1 MSPWRSDIFR
11 SGRKRLSRTREVRP
25 TLPSTPMLTW
35 TVTGIPTGALTG
47 SRIGSHRMGS
57 AVPSYDLGSGE
68 VTHQQCMDIRE
79 ATGPD
84 LNQVEAGSPA
94 CLGCHRRRRRR
105 LAQVFLAVDLNRGE
119 EDGEEDRPEEESDQ
133 PVGRQAAEDA
143 EEEEQHRQLGLFPD
157 EHRP

>member
-11 SGRKRLSRTREVRP
+11 SGHKRPFLTPGVRP
-25 TLPSTPMLTW
+25 TVPFTLMLTR
-35 TVTGIPTGALTG
+35 TVTGIPTGARTG

-84 LNQVEAGSPA
+84 LNQVEASSRAYLGSHRWRRSR
-94 CLGCHRRRRRR
+94 LG
-105 LAQVFLAVDLNRGE
+105 QVFLAVDLNRRE
-119 EDGEEDRPEEESDQ
+119 
-133 PVGRQAAEDA
+133 
-143 EEEEQHRQLGLFPD
+143 
-157 EHRP
+157 

>member
-11 SGRKRLSRTREVRP
+11 SGHKRPFLTPGVRP
-25 TLPSTPMLTW
+25 TVPFTLMLTR

-47 SRIGSHRMGS
+47 IRIGSHRMGS

-68 VTHQQCMDIRE
+68 VTHQQCMDTRE
-79 ATGPD
+79 ATPLD
-84 LNQVEAGSPA
+84 LDPVEAGSPA

-143 EEEEQHRQLGLFPD
+143 EEEEQHRPLGLFPD

>member
-1 MSPWRSDIFR
+1 
-11 SGRKRLSRTREVRP
+11 
-25 TLPSTPMLTW
+25 
-35 TVTGIPTGALTG
+35 
-47 SRIGSHRMGS
+47 MGS

-84 LNQVEAGSPA
+84 LNPVEESSR
-94 CLGCHRRRRRR
+94 CYLGCHRWRRSR

-119 EDGEEDRPEEESDQ
+119 QDGEEDRPEEEPDH

-157 EHRP
+157 EHRPDRKSTRLNSSHVSISYAVFCLKKK